1 MPTLLSQ
8 SDFVVTF
15 SKDATQFMWPHV
27 SVRCSKKTWD
37 KQHQMSCGDY
47 SHKLYLLTLIDSIL
61 ITLNAGFGGFG
72 VWMVVSKYIL

>member
-72 VWMVVSKYIL
+72 VWMVVSK